1 MDLKQI
7 QITGGAQET
16 YEKLTTGGKKRSKST
31 RKANSEEKAS
41 ATTTTQIKKHS
52 GGTSPGTLVSL
63 AASSTPTTPG
73 TPPPQ
78 PSSTNILKT
87 NPEPIQPAPV
97 STLTQ
102 PSIPTQGG
110 AKAKTKV
117 VLEPAHKKKEGM
129 KLVAPKAKHHI
140 NQTRKVRKIRM
151 SISGLGKRMTRHKKI
166 QKEAKV
172 VPLEQI
178 KKRLIE
184 AKLIKADSKAP
195 EAILRQIYADYEIL
209 KNKAL

>member
-7 QITGGAQET
+7 QITGEAKEEF
-16 YEKLTTGGKKRSKST
+16 EKLKTGKKRSSRST
-31 RKANSEEKAS
+31 RKANDTSS
-41 ATTTTQIKKHS
+41 SVIKKHS

-78 PSSTNILKT
+78 PVPTTGLKT
-87 NPEPIQPAPV
+87 NPEGPAPV
-97 STLTQ
+97 SSLTQ
-102 PSIPTQGG
+102 TAIPTQGG
-110 AKAKTKV
+110 AKPKTKI
-117 VLEPAHKKKEGM
+117 VLAPAQKKKEAM
-129 KLVAPKAKHHI
+129 KLVPKAKHHPSQ
-140 NQTRKVRKIRM
+140 NQTRKARKIRM

-172 VPLEQI
+172 VPIEEI
-178 KKRLIE
+178 KKRLIQ
-184 AKLIKADSKAP
+184 AKLIKSDSKAP
-195 EAILRQIYADYEIL
+195 ESILRQIYADYEIL